1 MDFSENATIMSQNE
15 TQSAH
20 WNHGQATLFTAH
32 AWTGDGN
39 GKSLALVSD
48 ALTHTKENVW
58 VFMSYLLKKL
68 KEDNPSLKVLD
79 IFSDG
84 AGSQFKQKYLF
95 SNLYAWEQDYSLSIK
110 WNFFATSHGKG
121 VVDGIGG
128 TIKRAV
134 WRRVKSESVHITSAE
149 QYAVV
154 AAECCPNIHVHFIS
168 KSDIQEVQPFL
179 EARWKNVV
187 AVPRTR
193 QMHCFTASGSD
204 KLMVAD
210 TSDST
215 QFTTVRIRKVNDRE
229 NEEDESDSEE
239 KEEDSESEEEEEGS
253 QTSVTTPEILSVG
266 NWVIVNYDGEA
277 FPGEITSYEND
288 IEVSV
293 MHKSG
298 KKFWKWPTPIDKICY
313 ERKDVIKK
321 FSPPK
326 VAGHR
331 GQWVFED

>member
-1 MDFSENATIMSQNE
+1 M
-15 TQSAH
+15 
-20 WNHGQATLFTAH
+20 
-32 AWTGDGN
+32 
-39 GKSLALVSD
+39 SD

-154 AAECCPNIHVHFIS
+154 AAE
-168 KSDIQEVQPFL
+168 
-179 EARWKNVV
+179 
-187 AVPRTR
+187 
-193 QMHCFTASGSD
+193 
-204 KLMVAD
+204 
-210 TSDST
+210 
-215 QFTTVRIRKVNDRE
+215 
-229 NEEDESDSEE
+229 
-239 KEEDSESEEEEEGS
+239 
-253 QTSVTTPEILSVG
+253 
-266 NWVIVNYDGEA
+266 
-277 FPGEITSYEND
+277 
-288 IEVSV
+288 
-293 MHKSG
+293 
-298 KKFWKWPTPIDKICY
+298 
-313 ERKDVIKK
+313 
-321 FSPPK
+321 
-326 VAGHR
+326 
-331 GQWVFED
+331 